1 MERRSTAQAS
11 TDLEPNSSS
20 SLASFLRVHERIFVL
35 TGAGCSTASGIGDY
49 RDETG
54 AWKRAQ
60 PITFKEFTG
69 NEHARRRYWARSLIG
84 FRHISGAAPND
95 SHHALAELERSGKV
109 SLLVTQNVDGLHQK
123 AGSQNVVD
131 LHGAMDEIEC
141 LGCRRTTARV
151 EHQQRLENAN
161 PSFATLGGA
170 AAPDGDADLEN
181 VDYGSFLVLP
191 CASCGGLLKPKVV
204 FFGEN
209 VPSERVARA
218 YAALEDSDAAL
229 VVGSSLMV
237 FSGYRFAHRAAKLG
251 LPLAIVNRG
260 RTRADELARLKV
272 GGDVG
277 ATLREAL
284 SRALLPA

>member
-1 MERRSTAQAS
+1 MDRATAAQEPTA
-11 TDLEPNSSS
+11 LEPTSSDA
-20 SLASFLRVHERIFVL
+20 LASFFEAHSRIFVL

-49 RDETG
+49 RDEDG

-69 NEHARRRYWARSLIG
+69 NEQARRRYWARSVVG
-84 FRHISGAAPND
+84 FRHISGALPND
-95 SHHALAELERSGKV
+95 SHRALVELERSGKV

-123 AGSQNVVD
+123 AGSRSVLD
-131 LHGAMDEIEC
+131 LHGAMDEVEC
-141 LGCRRTTARV
+141 LGCRRTSSRA
-151 EHQQRLENAN
+151 EHQRRLEEAN
-161 PSFATLGGA
+161 PRFAALGGP

-181 VDYGSFLVLP
+181 VDYASFEVLP
-191 CASCGGLLKPKVV
+191 CPSCGGLLKPRVV

-209 VPSERVARA
+209 VPPERVAHA
-218 YAALEDSDAAL
+218 YAALETSDAAL

-237 FSGYRFAHRAAKLG
+237 FSGYRFAHRASKLG

-272 GGDVG
+272 AGDVG
-277 ATLREAL
+277 AALREAL
-284 SRALLPA
+284 SRSLPRA